1 MAGNMYDWITAPN
14 CNPLAGRC
22 LHECSYCYAL
32 NDPKPGMKSK
42 YTGPIRLD
50 EKVLASKVK
59 GGTRFLCSCND
70 LFAEGVPKE
79 YIAAI
84 LDWAEQQTTVTWAIQ
99 SKNSSDSLFKDM
111 MDCSPTNFIWGTTME
126 TNRDT
131 SKFSKAPPPIARV
144 VRGLDYVTIEP
155 IMAFDLD
162 QLCGMIWEIKPKFV
176 NIGADSRP
184 AKDRDLPE
192 PSKEEVLALIAELE
206 KFTEVRIKSNLK
218 RIIGGVK

>member
-42 YTGPIRLD
+42 YSGPIRLD
-50 EKVLASKVK
+50 KKVLASSIK

-99 SKNSSDSLFKDM
+99 TKNPRHDLFANM
-111 MDCSPTNFIWGTTME
+111 LRCTPINFILGTTME
-126 TNRDT
+126 TNREIPGT
-131 SKFSKAPPPIARV
+131 KAPQPLNRFQY
-144 VRGLDYVTIEP
+144 GLDYVTIEP
-155 IMAFDLD
+155 IMGFDIDIFPVWLKA
-162 QLCGMIWEIKPKFV
+162 MAPRFV

-218 RIIGGVK
+218 RIIGSDA

>member
-42 YTGPIRLD
+42 YSGPIRLD
-50 EKVLASKVK
+50 EKVLASSIK

-79 YIAAI
+79 YISAI

-99 SKNSSDSLFKDM
+99 TKNPRHDLFANM
-111 MDCSPTNFIWGTTME
+111 LRCTPINFILGTTME
-126 TNRDT
+126 TNREILGT
-131 SKFSKAPPPIARV
+131 KAPQPLNRFQY
-144 VRGLDYVTIEP
+144 GLDYVTIEP
-155 IMAFDLD
+155 IMDFDIDIFPVWLKA
-162 QLCGMIWEIKPKFV
+162 MSPKFV
-176 NIGADSRP
+176 NIGADSGNNN
-184 AKDRDLPE
+184 LPE
-192 PSKEEVLALIAELE
+192 TSAEKVRQLIAELE

-218 RIIGGVK
+218 RIIGGDA